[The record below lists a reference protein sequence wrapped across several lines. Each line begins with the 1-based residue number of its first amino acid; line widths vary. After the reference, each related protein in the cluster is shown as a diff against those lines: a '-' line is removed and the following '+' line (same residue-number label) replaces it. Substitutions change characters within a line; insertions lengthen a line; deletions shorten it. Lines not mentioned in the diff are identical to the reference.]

1 MKIRFSHP
9 DRLSLRRLTPLAKV
23 AHHQMTSKR
32 KDMLKLALSK
42 DYLNFCEQDHSG
54 LIYLFGSDFAE
65 SSKRAEAT
73 D

>member
-1 MKIRFSHP
+1 
-9 DRLSLRRLTPLAKV
+9 
-23 AHHQMTSKR
+23 
-32 KDMLKLALSK
+32 MLKLALSK

-73 D
+73 DWMYQSLSSRKPNKSSSTTFSRLGITF